1 MRRSPFSS
9 LAGSRWRRRRMPSSN
24 ARACVA
30 KVPKDEFNLLNGVT
44 DAPCLLDI
52 IVKSAGCRGGEVKMR
67 DIIERPFK
75 AKWTIVLT
83 VAITLLAMPGSA
95 MAQDAWGLET
105 GNDYLRLCSTALDA
119 DASGRADGLV
129 CRGYMRGFL
138 SGLNATQDLYVTA
151 RKQPRALCLPSTVNV
166 DQLMRISLKYF
177 DDHPAD
183 LRGSLVQLILV
194 SWLDRFPCTKRP

>member
-1 MRRSPFSS
+1 
-9 LAGSRWRRRRMPSSN
+9 MPRSN

-44 DAPCLLDI
+44 VAPCLLDI

-67 DIIERPFK
+67 DIIERLFK
-75 AKWTIVLT
+75 AKWAIVLT
-83 VAITLLAMPGSA
+83 VAITLLAMPGGA
-95 MAQDAWGLET
+95 LAQDSWGLET

-119 DASGRADGLV
+119 DASGRADRLV
-129 CRGYMRGFL
+129 CSGYMRGFL
-138 SGLNATQDLYVTA
+138 SGLNATQDFYVTA
-151 RKQPRALCLPSTVNV
+151 RKQPRALCLPATVNV

-177 DDHPAD
+177 NDHPAD

-194 SWLDRFPCTKRP
+194 SWLDRFPCTKQP